1 MRKWLAALLLLPWL
15 CGAGPAA
22 AQAPA
27 YPQRPITIIVAAA
40 PGGVT
45 DVVARAL
52 GQGMTKDWGQPVVV
66 LNRGGAGHILG
77 EEAVAKAEPDGYTL
91 MIAESGSVVVNP
103 LIYPE
108 GKLPFDTAKD
118 FVPISG
124 LVRINQ
130 ALLANKTLPAN
141 NPTELIALA
150 KKEPGK
156 LTFGTAGI
164 GSAPHMNI
172 ELFESMAGV
181 KFTPVHYRGAMPAL
195 NDVRSATVNLMSVS
209 VSLAL
214 PPYRAGEIKILGIGS
229 QKRLSQAP
237 DIPTVAESGL
247 PGYQAVAWF
256 GLFGPAAMPHDIV
269 MKLNAEVQKVFGDA
283 DFHKRFLEPQ
293 MFEQM
298 AGSPDQFAAFIKTE
312 QTKWS
317 KVIREGNI
325 TLQ

>member
-1 MRKWLAALLLLPWL
+1 MRQWLGALIALSCLCAAS
-15 CGAGPAA
+15 A
-22 AQAPA
+22 AQTAS
-27 YPQRPITIIVAAA
+27 YPDRPITIIVTAA

-52 GQGMTKDWGQPVVV
+52 GQQMTKDWGQPVVIV
-66 LNRGGAGHILG
+66 NRGGAGHILG

-91 MIAESGSVVVNP
+91 MVAESGSVVINP
-103 LIYPE
+103 FIYPK
-108 GKLPFDTAKD
+108 GKLPFDTEKD

-130 ALLANKTLPAN
+130 ALLANRGLPVSNAA
-141 NPTELIALA
+141 ELIALA
-150 KKEPGK
+150 KKQPGK
-156 LTFGTAGI
+156 LTFGTAGV

-195 NDVRSATVNLMSVS
+195 NDVRSGTINLMSVS

-214 PPYRAGEIKILGIGS
+214 PAYRAGELKILGIGS
-229 QKRLSQAP
+229 LKRLPQVP

-269 MKLNAEVQKVFGDA
+269 GKLNAEVQKVFNDPA
-283 DFHKRFLEPQ
+283 FRTRFLDPQ
-293 MFEQM
+293 MFEAI
-298 AGSPDQFAAFIKTE
+298 AGPQREFVDFIKSE
-312 QTKWS
+312 RTKWS
-317 KVIREGNI
+317 KVISQAHI
-325 TLQ
+325 TLD